1 METTHCEALEEL
13 LHTSKMECFN
23 LKCEIKRLKQN
34 ALVEEYQDLMAKK
47 NERDREYLKLK
58 GDRHKVGMENF
69 GLRNENSKLKEENE
83 KLEKENDKLNF
94 VNCMFLDQNMKYTK
108 KQLICMLDQAA
119 TIHKKMDSQHK
130 DEVKK
135 GLDHLDLIIRQ
146 KHYYREQCNDLLT
159 KINEISHMSIDAKMP
174 QS

>member
-1 METTHCEALEEL
+1 
-13 LHTSKMECFN
+13 
-23 LKCEIKRLKQN
+23 
-34 ALVEEYQDLMAKK
+34 
-47 NERDREYLKLK
+47 
-58 GDRHKVGMENF
+58 
-69 GLRNENSKLKEENE
+69 
-83 KLEKENDKLNF
+83 
-94 VNCMFLDQNMKYTK
+94 
-108 KQLICMLDQAA
+108 MLDEAT
-119 TIHKKMDSQHK
+119 TIHKKMDRQHK